1 MPVQLNLSV
10 TPTFL
15 ACSFRQFDPGE
26 YHITRRCV
34 DSVLLLMLSG
44 VLRFS
49 EDGLPVELRAGEW
62 YIQRDGLFQ
71 DAPLASDSPYYFYIH
86 FNGCY
91 DTVSDAGGLPL
102 AGTFSTELLPLFNR
116 LERADALPICG
127 GLDRQIAFLEIL
139 RALAFARRPAGHSAD
154 AALQMAAYISERCS
168 QAVTLEHLSK
178 RFSYSRNQII
188 RLFRR
193 YMGMTPH
200 RYLTACRLRRAEQQL
215 LSTGRTMAQI
225 AVDCGYED
233 TSVFIRAFRAR
244 HGASP
249 IRWRERELARG
260 AACID
265 G

>member
-1 MPVQLNLSV
+1 MQLNLSV

-26 YHITRRCV
+26 YHITRRCA

-49 EDGLPVELRAGEW
+49 EDGQPVELRGGEW
-62 YIQRDGLFQ
+62 YIQRNGLFQ
-71 DAPLASDSPYYFYIH
+71 DAPVASDSPYYFYVH

-91 DTVSDAGGLPL
+91 DTKPDAGGLPL
-102 AGTFSTELLPLFNR
+102 TGTFSTDILPLFSR
-116 LERADALPICG
+116 LERADALPVCG

-139 RALAFARRPAGHSAD
+139 RALAYAQRPVGRSAD
-154 AALQMAAYISERCS
+154 TALQMAAYLSEHCS
-168 QAVTLEHLSK
+168 QAVSIEHLSQ
-178 RFSYSRNQII
+178 RFSYSGNQII

-193 YMGMTPH
+193 YLGMTPH
-200 RYLTACRLRRAEQQL
+200 RYLTNCRLRRAEQLL
-215 LSTGRTMAQI
+215 LSTCRTMAQI
-225 AVDCGYED
+225 AADCGYED
-233 TSVFIRAFRAR
+233 TSVFIRAFRAL
-244 HGASP
+244 HGVPP

-260 AACID
+260 AARID